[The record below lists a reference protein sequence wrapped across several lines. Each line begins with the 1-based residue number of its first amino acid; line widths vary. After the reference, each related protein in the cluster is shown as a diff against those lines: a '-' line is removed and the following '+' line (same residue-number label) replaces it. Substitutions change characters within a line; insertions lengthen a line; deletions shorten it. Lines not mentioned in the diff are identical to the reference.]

1 MSKRLGTYL
10 LPAVL
15 LLAALLPGRVCA
27 QLDARS
33 LMRAQQRG
41 ENTNLYGVPNPA
53 PEDEEGQAQQPVDS
67 TKEKRIKK
75 PLESYFFSDSIRALP
90 NFKWNVSQDY
100 NRVRIEPLDTTLT
113 AWRIDYPFYRNGVGD
128 APIGAL
134 GQGSVPLN
142 YFERPQWQDFS
153 FASPFHSYIY
163 DMRNAPFYNGKRPF
177 LQMTYIESG
186 QKRYRETNFEIRH
199 AQNISPSTSFSIDYK
214 SRGTRGLYEWSR
226 TKNQNIA
233 VPVAHTGKRYSVHA
247 GYVNNHIETQENG
260 GVVGEWAIRDT
271 VFEMPSGVPMRLTNA
286 KAENIYRNHAFFLTQ
301 SYAIPLQ
308 RVTENDFSL
317 ADLSAVFIGHSIEYD
332 IWSKTYTDIF
342 GTYTDE
348 RGSKDENGNFVATEG
363 HEYYDNW
370 FIHPDAS
377 RDTLCERRLSNRL
390 FVQAQPWD
398 RNGVLA
404 RKGYLR
410 GHALILEGRFS
421 NEKRS
426 PGYWQEN
433 LFSNHYVWSNSLA
446 KENETRIEASFR
458 VPDYALELA
467 AWQGVVKNKIYYGPV
482 GPGDSNV
489 GVLHL
494 DNRVLLQWST
504 NQEVIP
510 VPLVSAFLSYYY
522 EFWVVRDVLRLQIGL
537 DGRYNTK
544 YYAPGYNPAL
554 SAFYNQR
561 ETEVGNYPYTD
572 VFVMGKWKRMR
583 IFLKYQHVNRGLFGN
598 GDYFS
603 VARYPLNPG
612 MFKMGISWGFYD

>member
-233 VPVAHTGKRYSVHA
+233 VTVAHTGKRYSVHA

-348 RGSKDENGNFVATEG
+348 RGSKDENGNFVAT
-363 HEYYDNW
+363 
-370 FIHPDAS
+370 
-377 RDTLCERRLSNRL
+377 
-390 FVQAQPWD
+390 
-398 RNGVLA
+398 
-404 RKGYLR
+404 
-410 GHALILEGRFS
+410 
-421 NEKRS
+421 
-426 PGYWQEN
+426 
-433 LFSNHYVWSNSLA
+433 
-446 KENETRIEASFR
+446 
-458 VPDYALELA
+458 
-467 AWQGVVKNKIYYGPV
+467 
-482 GPGDSNV
+482 
-489 GVLHL
+489 
-494 DNRVLLQWST
+494 
-504 NQEVIP
+504 
-510 VPLVSAFLSYYY
+510 
-522 EFWVVRDVLRLQIGL
+522 
-537 DGRYNTK
+537 
-544 YYAPGYNPAL
+544 
-554 SAFYNQR
+554 
-561 ETEVGNYPYTD
+561 
-572 VFVMGKWKRMR
+572 
-583 IFLKYQHVNRGLFGN
+583 
-598 GDYFS
+598 
-603 VARYPLNPG
+603 
-612 MFKMGISWGFYD
+612 

>member
-233 VPVAHTGKRYSVHA
+233 VTVAHTGKRYSVHA

-271 VFEMPSGVPMRLTNA
+271 VFEL
-286 KAENIYRNHAFFLTQ
+286 
-301 SYAIPLQ
+301 
-308 RVTENDFSL
+308 SL
-317 ADLSAVFIGHSIEYD
+317 
-332 IWSKTYTDIF
+332 
-342 GTYTDE
+342 
-348 RGSKDENGNFVATEG
+348 
-363 HEYYDNW
+363 
-370 FIHPDAS
+370 IH
-377 RDTLCERRLSNRL
+377 
-390 FVQAQPWD
+390 
-398 RNGVLA
+398 
-404 RKGYLR
+404 
-410 GHALILEGRFS
+410 I
-421 NEKRS
+421 
-426 PGYWQEN
+426 
-433 LFSNHYVWSNSLA
+433 
-446 KENETRIEASFR
+446 
-458 VPDYALELA
+458 
-467 AWQGVVKNKIYYGPV
+467 
-482 GPGDSNV
+482 
-489 GVLHL
+489 
-494 DNRVLLQWST
+494 
-504 NQEVIP
+504 
-510 VPLVSAFLSYYY
+510 
-522 EFWVVRDVLRLQIGL
+522 
-537 DGRYNTK
+537 
-544 YYAPGYNPAL
+544 
-554 SAFYNQR
+554 
-561 ETEVGNYPYTD
+561 
-572 VFVMGKWKRMR
+572 
-583 IFLKYQHVNRGLFGN
+583 
-598 GDYFS
+598 
-603 VARYPLNPG
+603 
-612 MFKMGISWGFYD
+612 

>member
-153 FASPFHSYIY
+153 FASPFYSYIY

-233 VPVAHTGKRYSVHA
+233 VTVAHTGKRYSVHA

-398 RNGVLA
+398 RNGVIGTIDGGVGFDIHTYSQFALGDYIA
-404 RKGYLR
+404 RQIPPHAKDQLFRLR
-410 GHALILEGRFS
+410 VDRRQNQEIRRLGRQHEG
-421 NEKRS
+421 
-426 PGYWQEN
+426 
-433 LFSNHYVWSNSLA
+433 L
-446 KENETRIEASFR
+446 
-458 VPDYALELA
+458 
-467 AWQGVVKNKIYYGPV
+467 PV
-482 GPGDSNV
+482 GVQRRRHVAGRTPRAQRLSPRSRPDSRRTFLEREAFA
-489 GVLHL
+489 GLL
-494 DNRVLLQWST
+494 AGESLLEPLRVVQLLGQG
-504 NQEVIP
+504 E
-510 VPLVSAFLSYYY
+510 
-522 EFWVVRDVLRLQIGL
+522 
-537 DGRYNTK
+537 
-544 YYAPGYNPAL
+544 
-554 SAFYNQR
+554 
-561 ETEVGNYPYTD
+561 
-572 VFVMGKWKRMR
+572 
-583 IFLKYQHVNRGLFGN
+583 
-598 GDYFS
+598 
-603 VARYPLNPG
+603 
-612 MFKMGISWGFYD
+612 

>member
-233 VPVAHTGKRYSVHA
+233 VTVAHTGKRYSVHA

-317 ADLSAVFIGHSIEYD
+317 ADLSAVFILSL
-332 IWSKTYTDIF
+332 
-342 GTYTDE
+342 
-348 RGSKDENGNFVATEG
+348 
-363 HEYYDNW
+363 
-370 FIHPDAS
+370 IH
-377 RDTLCERRLSNRL
+377 
-390 FVQAQPWD
+390 
-398 RNGVLA
+398 
-404 RKGYLR
+404 
-410 GHALILEGRFS
+410 I
-421 NEKRS
+421 
-426 PGYWQEN
+426 
-433 LFSNHYVWSNSLA
+433 
-446 KENETRIEASFR
+446 
-458 VPDYALELA
+458 
-467 AWQGVVKNKIYYGPV
+467 
-482 GPGDSNV
+482 
-489 GVLHL
+489 
-494 DNRVLLQWST
+494 
-504 NQEVIP
+504 
-510 VPLVSAFLSYYY
+510 
-522 EFWVVRDVLRLQIGL
+522 
-537 DGRYNTK
+537 
-544 YYAPGYNPAL
+544 
-554 SAFYNQR
+554 
-561 ETEVGNYPYTD
+561 
-572 VFVMGKWKRMR
+572 
-583 IFLKYQHVNRGLFGN
+583 
-598 GDYFS
+598 
-603 VARYPLNPG
+603 
-612 MFKMGISWGFYD
+612 

>member
-1 MSKRLGTYL
+1 M
-10 LPAVL
+10 
-15 LLAALLPGRVCA
+15 
-27 QLDARS
+27 
-33 LMRAQQRG
+33 
-41 ENTNLYGVPNPA
+41 
-53 PEDEEGQAQQPVDS
+53 
-67 TKEKRIKK
+67 
-75 PLESYFFSDSIRALP
+75 
-90 NFKWNVSQDY
+90 
-100 NRVRIEPLDTTLT
+100 RIEPLDTTLT

-233 VPVAHTGKRYSVHA
+233 VTVAHTGKRYSYMPVTSTTTSRRRRTA
-247 GYVNNHIETQENG
+247 AWWANG
-260 GVVGEWAIRDT
+260 RSATR
-271 VFEMPSGVPMRLTNA
+271 SSRCRRGVPMRLTNA
-286 KAENIYRNHAFFLTQ
+286 KAENIYRNHAFFHTQ

-377 RDTLCERRLSNRL
+377 ARHALRTEAFEPPVRTGAAVGPQRRDRHHRRRRGVRHPHLLAVRARRLHHRQIPPHAKDQLFRL
-390 FVQAQPWD
+390 RVD
-398 RNGVLA
+398 RRQNQEIRRLG
-404 RKGYLR
+404 RQ
-410 GHALILEGRFS
+410 HEG
-421 NEKRS
+421 
-426 PGYWQEN
+426 
-433 LFSNHYVWSNSLA
+433 L
-446 KENETRIEASFR
+446 
-458 VPDYALELA
+458 
-467 AWQGVVKNKIYYGPV
+467 PV
-482 GPGDSNV
+482 GV
-489 GVLHL
+489 Q
-494 DNRVLLQWST
+494 R
-504 NQEVIP
+504 
-510 VPLVSAFLSYYY
+510 
-522 EFWVVRDVLRLQIGL
+522 
-537 DGRYNTK
+537 
-544 YYAPGYNPAL
+544 
-554 SAFYNQR
+554 R
-561 ETEVGNYPYTD
+561 ETCRWAHTSRS
-572 VFVMGKWKRMR
+572 K
-583 IFLKYQHVNRGLFGN
+583 
-598 GDYFS
+598 
-603 VARYPLNPG
+603 A
-612 MFKMGISWGFYD
+612 ISAVTP

>member
-233 VPVAHTGKRYSVHA
+233 VTVAHTGKRYSVHA

-332 IWSKTYTDIF
+332 IWSKTYTD
-342 GTYTDE
+342 TVSYT
-348 RGSKDENGNFVATEG
+348 
-363 HEYYDNW
+363 HL
-370 FIHPDAS
+370 
-377 RDTLCERRLSNRL
+377 TL
-390 FVQAQPWD
+390 PT
-398 RNGVLA
+398 
-404 RKGYLR
+404 
-410 GHALILEGRFS
+410 IL
-421 NEKRS
+421 
-426 PGYWQEN
+426 Q
-433 LFSNHYVWSNSLA
+433 V
-446 KENETRIEASFR
+446 
-458 VPDYALELA
+458 
-467 AWQGVVKNKIYYGPV
+467 
-482 GPGDSNV
+482 
-489 GVLHL
+489 
-494 DNRVLLQWST
+494 
-504 NQEVIP
+504 
-510 VPLVSAFLSYYY
+510 
-522 EFWVVRDVLRLQIGL
+522 
-537 DGRYNTK
+537 
-544 YYAPGYNPAL
+544 
-554 SAFYNQR
+554 
-561 ETEVGNYPYTD
+561 
-572 VFVMGKWKRMR
+572 
-583 IFLKYQHVNRGLFGN
+583 
-598 GDYFS
+598 
-603 VARYPLNPG
+603 
-612 MFKMGISWGFYD
+612 